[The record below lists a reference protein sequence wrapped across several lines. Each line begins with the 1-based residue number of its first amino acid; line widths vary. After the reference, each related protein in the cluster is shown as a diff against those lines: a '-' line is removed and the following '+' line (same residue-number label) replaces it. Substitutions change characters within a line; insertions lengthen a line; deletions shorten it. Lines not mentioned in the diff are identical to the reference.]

1 MSAKGSTQLVDI
13 VKCFKDLFTHSSS
26 QCYGKKIGGAPSL
39 KSLSSSMCLSLFD
52 GLNTDMDKGNFKSI
66 LRFAQ
71 ENILKP
77 WSETQDE
84 FLVVTDGIKE
94 CLNEIDL
101 LYALSAFAF
110 AKGDAACLEEVQ
122 KLAIEYQYLPNT
134 GILINNLGVMLS
146 ENRLYEKSKECFD
159 VAASWFCRQ
168 KDSLKYV
175 IVTLNQA
182 VLNRAL
188 GDYKMAHGLSVT
200 AATLCLEISTEGVHL
215 PLKLLSRVGGMLKE
229 FGNQQ
234 MIHALWNV
242 ALSDTSGANCTFDL
256 PILLM
261 KIQLGKVH
269 VEEVPDLLSHLY
281 MLLDNPVSGDL
292 NAELLKGVMIT
303 ADIYYSIRHN
313 QVACNLL
320 KKLRSAFLLCHGTK
334 SSLYGSLLCQ
344 IGRFLI
350 ACGKFD
356 EAADALKNAKEI
368 LIRYFGEGHHMVALC
383 ANLLGLC
390 FLLNGNTKEALKHL
404 NEALAK
410 FRELNPYHLEIGGI
424 LLKLALLSTQEANF
438 QNAQDSIQDALD
450 LLISAC
456 GKQSPRTAIGH
467 FQSAMFLLKDEVL
480 WSFAEEKLL
489 KAVNIFEELG
499 LETNHSDVLVCRSL
513 LGVLQILLGRS
524 EEAEKNFEEV
534 QQQLVFSDKSCLKC
548 KFIPA
553 PSLCLLL
560 PSVGLDTSF
569 YQCAKVVSLVNLV
582 HMKVGCEKL
591 DYLHALISCLD
602 ESKMDELEI
611 WDFGGQDIYYI
622 SRKLP
627 ISDKPVVFILSSDPK
642 ATHLDSSETKDSHLF
657 LSSVDSTH
665 FVLFVRIP
673 HIFQGA
679 VKFLDSALYQAVVT
693 MCLQPTFQADVFMR
707 NDFYREVIVSAHDI
721 FSLCKEIDCL
731 PLRVQLELSELQEQ
745 HDNFDLNSWQSSVK
759 FIKPSLQMSY
769 LSCECCNQREAELL
783 FDHLI
788 LNNFH
793 EKLCLSVNGFI
804 CVTSNVWPVQ
814 SVACFV
820 FENPRKSFMSLF
832 VENETVIV
840 KCCSVE
846 SDVTCFFSVVQNT
859 LQSTLQSLS
868 DIITVNFVQSLW
880 LPCKDLGANSGV
892 EESPGKNCTLD
903 GTSLGLCSG
912 FTSETESSMP
922 CACSRDGESD
932 VRVKPTVG
940 VLQNKVGG
948 SSNCFKTCNFL
959 CQTVP
964 KVLISVSLRTGLQ
977 VELGDASRAWP

>member
-1 MSAKGSTQLVDI
+1 MSAKGSTQLVNI
-13 VKCFKDLFTHSSS
+13 IELFKDYTHPSRNCHGKKLEGAPNLKSMSSS
-26 QCYGKKIGGAPSL
+26 ICLA
-39 KSLSSSMCLSLFD
+39 LSD
-52 GLNTDMDKGNFKSI
+52 TDMGKGSFKSI
-66 LRFAQ
+66 LLLAQ

-77 WSETQDE
+77 WSETLDE
-84 FLVVTDGIKE
+84 FLVVFHGIKE
-94 CLNEIDL
+94 HFNEIDL

-110 AKGDAACLEEVQ
+110 AKGDVAGLEEVQ
-122 KLAIEYQYLPNT
+122 KLAIEYQYLPNA
-134 GILINNLGVMLS
+134 GILANILGVMFS

-159 VAASWFCRQ
+159 VAASWFSRH
-168 KDSLKYV
+168 KDSLKYA

-188 GDYKMAHGLSVT
+188 GNYKMAYGLSVT
-200 AATLCLEISTEGVHL
+200 AATSCLEISTEDVHL
-215 PLKLLSRVGGMLKE
+215 LLKLLTSVAGMLKE
-229 FGNQQ
+229 FGNQK

-242 ALSDTSGANCTFDL
+242 ALSGISGANGTSDL
-256 PILLM
+256 TILLM

-281 MLLDNPVSGDL
+281 VLLDNPVSGDL

-303 ADIYYSIRHN
+303 ADSYHSIGHN
-313 QVACNLL
+313 QVACDLL
-320 KKLRSAFLLCHGTK
+320 KKLRSAFLLCHGQK
-334 SSLYGSLLCQ
+334 SPLYGSLLCQ

-356 EAADALKNAKEI
+356 EAADTLKNAKEI
-368 LIRYFGEGHHMVALC
+368 LNWYFGEGHHMVALC

-424 LLKLALLSTQEANF
+424 LLKLAFLSIQEGNF

-489 KAVNIFEELG
+489 NAVNIFEELE

-534 QQQLVFSDKSCLKC
+534 QQELVFNDKSCLKC

-553 PSLCLLL
+553 PSFSLLV
-560 PSVGLDTSF
+560 PSVTVSLDTSF
-569 YQCAKVVSLVNLV
+569 YQYAKVVSLVNLV
-582 HMKVGCEKL
+582 HMKTGCEKL
-591 DYLHALISCLD
+591 DYLHALVSCL
-602 ESKMDELEI
+602 EGNKMDELEI

-622 SRKLP
+622 SRRLP
-627 ISDKPVVFILSSDPK
+627 ISGKPVVFVLSSDPK
-642 ATHLDSSETKDSHLF
+642 AMHLDSSDTKDSHLF
-657 LSSVDSTH
+657 LSSVNSTY
-665 FVLFVRIP
+665 FVLFLRIP
-673 HIFQGA
+673 HILQGA
-679 VKFLDSALYQAVVT
+679 IKFLDSALYQAVVT
-693 MCLQPTFQADVFMR
+693 MCLQSTFQADVFMR
-707 NDFYREVIVSAHDI
+707 NDFYRELVVSAHDI

-731 PLRVQLELSELQEQ
+731 PLRVQLELSALQEQ
-745 HDNFDLNSWQSSVK
+745 SDNFDLNSLPSSVK

-769 LSCECCNQREAELL
+769 LSCECCDQREAEVL

-788 LNNFH
+788 FNNFH
-793 EKLCLSVNGFI
+793 EKLCLSVNGFK

-814 SVACFV
+814 NVACFV
-820 FENPRKSFMSLF
+820 FENPRKSLMSLF
-832 VENETVIV
+832 VENKAVIV
-840 KCCSVE
+840 KCCSTE
-846 SDVTCFFSVVQNT
+846 SDVTCFFSVVQNA
-859 LQSTLQSLS
+859 LQNTLQSLS

-880 LPCKDLGANSGV
+880 LPCKDLGANGGV

-903 GTSLGLCSG
+903 GTSHRLCSG

-922 CACSRDGESD
+922 SACSRDGESD

-940 VLQNKVGG
+940 VLQNKVDG

-959 CQTVP
+959 CQTTL
-964 KVLISVSLRTGLQ
+964 KAEIQ
-977 VELGDASRAWP
+977 

>member
-1 MSAKGSTQLVDI
+1 MSAKGSTQLVNI
-13 VKCFKDLFTHSSS
+13 IELFKDYTHPSRN
-26 QCYGKKIGGAPSL
+26 CYGKKLEGAPNL
-39 KSLSSSMCLSLFD
+39 KSLCSSICLALSD
-52 GLNTDMDKGNFKSI
+52 TDMGKGSLKSI
-66 LRFAQ
+66 LRLAQ

-77 WSETQDE
+77 WSETLDE
-84 FLVVTDGIKE
+84 FVVVIDGVKE
-94 CLNEIDL
+94 GLNEIDL

-110 AKGDAACLEEVQ
+110 AKGDAAGLEEVQ
-122 KLAIEYQYLPNT
+122 KLVIEYQYLPNG
-134 GILINNLGVMLS
+134 GILANILGVMFS

-168 KDSLKYV
+168 KDSLKYT

-200 AATLCLEISTEGVHL
+200 AATSCLEISTEDVHL
-215 PLKLLSRVGGMLKE
+215 LLKLLTRVAGMLKE

-242 ALSDTSGANCTFDL
+242 ALSGISGANGTSDL

-281 MLLDNPVSGDL
+281 VLLDNPFSGDL

-303 ADIYYSIRHN
+303 ADRYHGIGHN

-320 KKLRSAFLLCHGTK
+320 KKLRSAFLLCHGQK

-356 EAADALKNAKEI
+356 EAADTLKKAKEI
-368 LIRYFGEGHHMVALC
+368 LICYFGEGHHMVALC
-383 ANLLGLC
+383 ANFLGLC
-390 FLLNGNTKEALKHL
+390 FLLNGNSKEALKHL

-410 FRELNPYHLEIGGI
+410 FRVLNPYHLEIGGI
-424 LLKLALLSTQEANF
+424 LLKLALLSIQEGNF

-480 WSFAEEKLL
+480 WRFAEEKLL
-489 KAVNIFEELG
+489 NAVNIFEELG
-499 LETNHSDVLVCRSL
+499 LETNHSDALVCRTL

-534 QQQLVFSDKSCLKC
+534 QQQLVFNDKSCLKC

-560 PSVGLDTSF
+560 PSVTIGLDTSF

-582 HMKVGCEKL
+582 HMKTGCEKL
-591 DYLHALISCLD
+591 HYLHALISCLD
-602 ESKMDELEI
+602 ENKMDELEI

-627 ISDKPVVFILSSDPK
+627 TSDKPVVFVLSSDPK
-642 ATHLDSSETKDSHLF
+642 AMHLDSSDTKDSHLF
-657 LSSVDSTH
+657 LSSVNSTY
-665 FVLFVRIP
+665 FVFFLRIP

-693 MCLQPTFQADVFMR
+693 MCLQPTFQADVFMP
-707 NDFYREVIVSAHDI
+707 NDFCRELMVSAHDI

-745 HDNFDLNSWQSSVK
+745 SDNFDLNSWQSSVK

-769 LSCECCNQREAELL
+769 LSCECCKQREAKVL

-788 LNNFH
+788 LNDFR
-793 EKLCLSVNGFI
+793 EKLSVNGFK

-814 SVACFV
+814 NVACFV
-820 FENPRKSFMSLF
+820 FENPRKSLMSLF
-832 VENETVIV
+832 VENKTVIV
-840 KCCSVE
+840 KCCSNE
-846 SDVTCFFSVVQNT
+846 SDVTCFFSLVQNALQNT
-859 LQSTLQSLS
+859 LRSLS
-868 DIITVNFVQSLW
+868 NIITVNVVQSLW
-880 LPCKDLGANSGV
+880 LPCKDLAANGGV
-892 EESPGKNCTLD
+892 EESSGKTCTLD
-903 GTSLGLCSG
+903 GTSRRLCSG

-922 CACSRDGESD
+922 SACSRDGESD
-932 VRVKPTVG
+932 VRVKPTFG
-940 VLQNKVGG
+940 VLQNKVDG

-959 CQTVP
+959 CQTAP
-964 KVLISVSLRTGLQ
+964 KAVISVSLRAGL
-977 VELGDASRAWP
+977 

>member
-1 MSAKGSTQLVDI
+1 MSAKGSTQLVNI
-13 VKCFKDLFTHSSS
+13 IELFKNYTHPSRN
-26 QCYGKKIGGAPSL
+26 CYGKKLEGAPNL
-39 KSLSSSMCLSLFD
+39 KSMSSSFCLALSD
-52 GLNTDMDKGNFKSI
+52 TDMGKGSFKSI
-66 LRFAQ
+66 LLLAQ

-77 WSETQDE
+77 WSETLDE
-84 FLVVTDGIKE
+84 FLVVIHGIKE
-94 CLNEIDL
+94 HLNEIDL

-110 AKGDAACLEEVQ
+110 AKGDAAGLEEVQ
-122 KLAIEYQYLPNT
+122 KLAIEYQYLPNA
-134 GILINNLGVMLS
+134 GILANTLGVMFS
-146 ENRLYEKSKECFD
+146 ESRLYEKSKECFD
-159 VAASWFCRQ
+159 VAASWFSRH
-168 KDSLKYV
+168 KDSLKYA

-188 GDYKMAHGLSVT
+188 GDYKMAHSLSVN
-200 AATLCLEISTEGVHL
+200 AATSCLEISTEDVHL
-215 PLKLLSRVGGMLKE
+215 LLKLLTRVAGMLKE

-242 ALSDTSGANCTFDL
+242 APSGISGANRTSDL

-281 MLLDNPVSGDL
+281 VLLDNPVSGDL

-303 ADIYYSIRHN
+303 ADSYHSIGHN

-320 KKLRSAFLLCHGTK
+320 KKLRSAFLLCHGQK
-334 SSLYGSLLCQ
+334 SYLYGSLLCQ

-356 EAADALKNAKEI
+356 EAADTLKNAKEI
-368 LIRYFGEGHHMVALC
+368 LNWYFGEGHHMVALC

-424 LLKLALLSTQEANF
+424 LLKLTFLSIQEGNF

-489 KAVNIFEELG
+489 NAVNIFEELE

-534 QQQLVFSDKSCLKC
+534 QQQLVFKDKSCLKC

-553 PSLCLLL
+553 PSFSLLV
-560 PSVGLDTSF
+560 PSVTVSLDTSF
-569 YQCAKVVSLVNLV
+569 YQYAKVVSLVNLV
-582 HMKVGCEKL
+582 HMKTGCEKL
-591 DYLHALISCLD
+591 DYLHALVSCL
-602 ESKMDELEI
+602 EGNKMDELEI

-622 SRKLP
+622 SRRLP
-627 ISDKPVVFILSSDPK
+627 ISGKPVVFVLSSDPK
-642 ATHLDSSETKDSHLF
+642 AMHLDSSDTKDSHLF
-657 LSSVDSTH
+657 LSSVNSTY
-665 FVLFVRIP
+665 FVLFLRIP
-673 HIFQGA
+673 HILQGA

-693 MCLQPTFQADVFMR
+693 MCLQSTFQADVFMR
-707 NDFYREVIVSAHDI
+707 NDFYRELVVSAHDI

-731 PLRVQLELSELQEQ
+731 PLRVQLELSALQERS
-745 HDNFDLNSWQSSVK
+745 DNFDLNSLPSSVK

-769 LSCECCNQREAELL
+769 LSCECCDQREAEVL

-788 LNNFH
+788 FNNFH
-793 EKLCLSVNGFI
+793 EKLCLSVNGFK

-814 SVACFV
+814 NVACFV
-820 FENPRKSFMSLF
+820 FENPRKSLMSLF
-832 VENETVIV
+832 VENKTVIV
-840 KCCSVE
+840 KCCSTE
-846 SDVTCFFSVVQNT
+846 SDVTCFFSVVQNA
-859 LQSTLQSLS
+859 LQNTLQSLS

-880 LPCKDLGANSGV
+880 LPCKDLGANGGV

-903 GTSLGLCSG
+903 GTSHRLCSG

-922 CACSRDGESD
+922 SACSRDGESD

-940 VLQNKVGG
+940 VLQNKVDG

-959 CQTVP
+959 CQTTL
-964 KVLISVSLRTGLQ
+964 KAEIQ
-977 VELGDASRAWP
+977 